1 MTLNPRGAILGI
13 AEDYG
18 VTISGITFTGISG
31 RNYSYLIF
39 DHTNER
45 HMLQGSAN
53 YAFAAKD
60 RLPIFFEAT
69 GNLKKSFLG
78 ENKDLWDHAQDVHGA
93 TLLLIH
99 PGSDRDASDREKE
112 KADLIA
118 RYHPPMNS
126 RASELR

>member
-1 MTLNPRGAILGI
+1 M
-13 AEDYG
+13 
-18 VTISGITFTGISG
+18 SGITFTGSSG

-39 DHTNER
+39 DPTNER
-45 HMLQGSAN
+45 QMLQGGAN
-53 YAFAAKD
+53 YAFAAND
-60 RLPIFFEAT
+60 RLPIYFEAAD
-69 GNLKKSFLG
+69 NLKRSFLDD
-78 ENKDLWDHAQDVHGA
+78 NKERWERAQHVHGA

-112 KADLIA
+112 KADLID